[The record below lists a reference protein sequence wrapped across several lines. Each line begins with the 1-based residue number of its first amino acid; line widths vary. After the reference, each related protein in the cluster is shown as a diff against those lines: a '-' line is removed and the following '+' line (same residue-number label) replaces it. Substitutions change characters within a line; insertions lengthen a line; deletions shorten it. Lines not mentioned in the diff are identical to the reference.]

1 MDSKVR
7 DNPEMHRFERQI
19 HAGMLAAAYYEVEGE
34 RLVFVHV
41 EVPEF
46 EGQGIGAALIK
57 GVFDNLRERGQKAVI
72 RCSFMQNFLQTH
84 PEFNDVVDGN
94 S

>member
-1 MDSKVR
+1 M
-7 DNPEMHRFERQI
+7 
-19 HAGMLAAAYYEVEGE
+19 
-34 RLVFVHV
+34 
-41 EVPEF
+41 
-46 EGQGIGAALIK
+46 GAALVK

-84 PEFNDVVDGN
+84 PEFNDVVDG